1 MKAIPRDSYL
11 LLISH
16 NPCDIFDYFNVDEMH
31 GLNKVDCERHINN
44 TEQSYIAGWCN
55 LIPGSDRYFIFI
67 NLSRCN
73 TDVETF
79 GHLMHELMHRSFDL
93 HEDEETIITWAEMEA
108 HRVYELIKYLI

>member
-1 MKAIPRDSYL
+1 MLRIDMEHYDL
-11 LLISH
+11 LL
-16 NPCDIFDYFNVDEMH
+16 NTDPCSIFDYYNVEEMH
-31 GLNKVDCERHINN
+31 GLNKKDCMLHLNN
-44 TEQSYIAGWCN
+44 TQQAYIAGWCN
-55 LIPGSDRYFIFI
+55 LIPGTDRYFIFI

-93 HEDEETIITWAEMEA
+93 NEDEETIITWAEMEA

>member
-44 TEQSYIAGWCN
+44 TEQSYIAGWSN
-55 LIPGSDRYFIFI
+55 FIPNTEDRFVFI
-67 NLSRCN
+67 NLSRC
-73 TDVETF
+73 TIT
-79 GHLMHELMHRSFDL
+79 LIMHELMHHSLWL
-93 HEDEETIITWAEMEA
+93 HGYDVENSEEEIISWAELETIEINK
-108 HRVYELIKYLI
+108 LL